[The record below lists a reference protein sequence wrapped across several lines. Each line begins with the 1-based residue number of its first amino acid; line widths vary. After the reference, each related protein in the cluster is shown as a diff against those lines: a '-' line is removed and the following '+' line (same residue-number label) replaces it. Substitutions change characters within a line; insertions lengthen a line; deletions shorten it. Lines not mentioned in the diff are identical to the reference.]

1 MVVDRL
7 LPLYGELAVRV
18 ALNLRVGQRLLII
31 GPLANGGVSLEA
43 APLVRAVAAQAY
55 AAGASYVEALW
66 GDEALQLARFT
77 HASRDTFDQ
86 CSSWFPR
93 ALADHV
99 SEGHAVISISG
110 NDPDLLKAQSP
121 ELVGLLQKG
130 DVEATIN
137 VDPIVLRLLSGGQ
150 YRQILDADAEWG
162 SIANSRLLVTTLA
175 QSMKWEPLFISK
187 HSIKR

>member
-18 ALNLRVGQRLLII
+18 ALNLRAGQRLLII
-31 GPLANGGVSLEA
+31 GQLANGGCSLEA
-43 APLVRAVAAQAY
+43 APLVRAIAEAAY
-55 AAGASYVEALW
+55 RAGAPLVEALW

-77 HASRDTFDQ
+77 HAPRDTFDQ

-121 ELVGLLQKG
+121 ELVGVLQKA
-130 DVEATIN
+130 VSTAVRPFREC
-137 VDPIVLRLLSGGQ
+137 LSRNGTNWSV
-150 YRQILDADAEWG
+150 I
-162 SIANSRLLVTTLA
+162 T
-175 QSMKWEPLFISK
+175 
-187 HSIKR
+187 